1 MFLVFRLVDLL
12 LQVFFD
18 CEFKGFKNVL
28 ELGFFMSKL
37 LWKGLQD
44 KTQRNIVDGFSVMPC
59 GLSLAC
65 GCYLW

>member
-1 MFLVFRLVDLL
+1 VNSRVS
-12 LQVFFD
+12 
-18 CEFKGFKNVL
+18 ENVL

-44 KTQRNIVDGFSVMPC
+44 KTQRNIADGFRVMPC